1 MNDATKANNL
11 VIKLYYWVS
20 PTCGGGGNPTCVKS
34 VTDQAEASFSY
45 YLD

>member
-1 MNDATKANNL
+1 VNTVTKANSL

-20 PTCGGGGNPTCVKS
+20 PLCGGGGNPTCVKS
-34 VTDQAEASFSY
+34 VTDQAQVSFNY